1 MHCRSSGSA
10 LLSVRPAIVL
20 SENFKEEFPMN
31 PANLPFDSE
40 SMLQGLRNW
49 VECESPTWDK
59 DAVNRMLDLAARDMA
74 IMGASIERIAGRQGF
89 GDVIR
94 ARFPH
99 PKQGE
104 PGILIAGHFDT
115 VHPVGTLE
123 KLPFRRE
130 GGKCFGPGIFDMK
143 GGSYLALEAIRQLQR
158 AAFTTPLPIT
168 VLFTPDEEVGTPST
182 RDIIEAEAAR
192 NKSVLVP
199 EPGRP
204 NNAVVTGRYAIA
216 RFNLEA
222 TGKPSHAGATL
233 SSGRSAIREMA
244 RRIVEIDGMTT
255 DDCTFSVGIV
265 HGGQWVNCVATTCTG
280 EALSMAKRQADLDRG
295 VERMLALSGTA
306 NDVSFKVTRG
316 VTRPVWEPDSRT
328 MALYEKARGIAK
340 ELGLELP
347 HVSAGGGSDGNFTG
361 AMGIATLDGLGVRG
375 ADAHTLNE
383 HIEIE
388 SLAERGR
395 LMAGLLATLE

>member
-1 MHCRSSGSA
+1 
-10 LLSVRPAIVL
+10 
-20 SENFKEEFPMN
+20 MN

-40 SMLQGLRNW
+40 TMLQGLRNW

-99 PKQGE
+99 PDQGE

-168 VLFTPDEEVGTPST
+168 VLFTPDEEVGTPSA
-182 RDIIEAEAAR
+182 RDVIEAEAAR
-192 NKSVLVP
+192 NKYVLVP

-204 NNAVVTGRYAIA
+204 NNGVVTGRYAIA

-244 RRIVEIDGMTT
+244 RRIIDIDGMTT
-255 DDCTFSVGIV
+255 DDCTYSVGIV

-306 NDVSFKVTRG
+306 NDVTFKVMRG
-316 VTRPVWEPDSRT
+316 VTRPVWEPDTGT

-340 ELGLELP
+340 ELGFDLP

-361 AMGIATLDGLGVRG
+361 AMGIPTLDGLGVRG

-383 HIEIE
+383 HIEVE

-395 LMAGLLATLE
+395 LMAGMLATLE